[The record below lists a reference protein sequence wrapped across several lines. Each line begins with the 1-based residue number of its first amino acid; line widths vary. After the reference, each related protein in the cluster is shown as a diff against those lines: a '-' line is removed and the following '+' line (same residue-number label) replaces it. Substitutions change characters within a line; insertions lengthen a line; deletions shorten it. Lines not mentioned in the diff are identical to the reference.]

1 MRWLYSNRKC
11 LFDHD
16 RECKFFPDLI
26 MPVLVDYS
34 SIQTLPE
41 IWRIAADRF
50 SNTCALDAPHNDP
63 QIRWSYAELYQ
74 RIQLFASGL
83 QALGISPQAGE
94 PLPPRLA
101 LFADNSPRWFV

>member
-1 MRWLYSNRKC
+1 MCGFAIGDLRWLYSNRKC

-41 IWRIAADRF
+41 
-50 SNTCALDAPHNDP
+50 
-63 QIRWSYAELYQ
+63 
-74 RIQLFASGL
+74 
-83 QALGISPQAGE
+83 
-94 PLPPRLA
+94 
-101 LFADNSPRWFV
+101 